1 MSPDR
6 APFIPPEP
14 AVSSPSPWG
23 VFSIRPFLRLWL
35 AQVTS
40 SLGDWI
46 GIIAI
51 LSMAARL
58 SGGSAFA
65 LGLVMTARMLP
76 GFFLAPLGGALVD
89 RWDRR
94 KVMVTCDV
102 ARACVY
108 VALPFANSILW
119 LIAASFVIEI
129 FTLLW
134 APAKDA
140 SVPKLVPKDQLA
152 SANSMGLIA
161 AYATFPLGGLIFA
174 SLAGLAA
181 LIGSIGQVRFLSVD
195 QESLALWADGLTFL
209 ISALLIVRLPLGRSS
224 EERSLRIDWGQTWR
238 DIVDGVRFM
247 AKNPLVRGVILGLGA
262 GLIGGGAMIPLGPLF
277 AREILNGGP
286 PTFSLLMVALGTGAA
301 IGVMSLLALQ
311 RWLPKRTVF
320 SFAVIGSGIGMMVA
334 VSFSQLAPAAFAI
347 VFVGACAG
355 TAYVTGFTV
364 LQENVANDLLGRTFA
379 TLYTVVRLCLLLA
392 LTVSPL
398 FADFYDWV
406 VREQL
411 PSGTLTIG
419 QLSYSFPGVRV
430 TLWIGGAIAVAAGLY
445 ARHELRRAAKAEH
458 PSAGVNNAGGVAA

>member
-1 MSPDR
+1 
-6 APFIPPEP
+6 
-14 AVSSPSPWG
+14 
-23 VFSIRPFLRLWL
+23 
-35 AQVTS
+35 
-40 SLGDWI
+40 
-46 GIIAI
+46 
-51 LSMAARL
+51 
-58 SGGSAFA
+58 
-65 LGLVMTARMLP
+65 
-76 GFFLAPLGGALVD
+76 
-89 RWDRR
+89 
-94 KVMVTCDV
+94 
-102 ARACVY
+102 
-108 VALPFANSILW
+108 
-119 LIAASFVIEI
+119 
-129 FTLLW
+129 
-134 APAKDA
+134 
-140 SVPKLVPKDQLA
+140 
-152 SANSMGLIA
+152 MGLIA

-262 GLIGGGAMIPLGPLF
+262 GLVGGGAMIPLGPLF